1 LSGITARRCGN
12 DSIVWTLALL
22 LAGSLLVV
30 LATRRRSRDGRDSV
44 QAEHQR
50 LEALRNAVRAAEPGT
65 GPEPRPRGPSAG
77 AEHWPRD
84 RAARV
89 SWRLSLTAAAVLLLV
104 AGALGAVAQVVG
116 RGDPVDA
123 PSGGSSSSAAAAPT
137 TTTTTR
143 PPTTSTTRAFATAV
157 VTGEDTIA
165 VSVPS
170 GAYELSLAARDDCWI
185 HVQPAGAEAEEATI
199 EAGERRTFSASGPTT
214 LRLGNPA
221 VVDVSIDGRALT
233 LPLEDGDPV
242 DIEFAPAPP
251 G

>member
-30 LATRRRSRDGRDSV
+30 LANRRRSRDGRDSV
-44 QAEHQR
+44 LVEHQR

-65 GPEPRPRGPSAG
+65 GPAPRGPSAG

-84 RAARV
+84 RDARV
-89 SWRLSLTAAAVLLLV
+89 PWRLLLTVAAVLLLV

-116 RGDPVDA
+116 RGDSVDA
-123 PSGGSSSSAAAAPT
+123 PSGGSRSSAAAPPT
-137 TTTTTR
+137 TITTR
-143 PPTTSTTRAFATAV
+143 PPTTSTTRAIATAV
-157 VTGEDTIA
+157 ATGEDTIA

-170 GAYELSLAARDDCWI
+170 GAYEVALAARDDCWI
-185 HVQPAGAEAEEATI
+185 HVQPAGAEPEEATI
-199 EAGERRTFSASGPTT
+199 EAGDRRTFRASGPTT

-221 VVDVSIDGRALT
+221 VVDVSVDGRALT

-242 DIEFAPAPP
+242 DIELAPAPP